1 MSLVLTLT
9 ADPATAA
16 LEDSIVARVREAL
29 AAEGGAPSPARWLA
43 PRIACDIALPQGSR
57 AAVADIARRALGGA
71 PVDIAASVAIGR
83 RKTLLV
89 ADMESTLIENEM
101 LDELAAKAGI
111 GDQVAA
117 ITRRTMN
124 GELDFEASF
133 RERIAML
140 RGAPARWLD
149 EAKARIRVV
158 SGATTLVRTM
168 RAHGARVAIVSGGLR
183 TFTRH
188 VQTLLGADEEHGNE
202 IEIVDGKLTGR
213 PRGPILG
220 RDAKL
225 ATLRRLTEQMRLDAS
240 ASLAVGDGANDV
252 PMLSAAGLGIAFRAK
267 PAVAAAAPIRIDH
280 GDLTALLYVQG
291 YSADEFAS

>member
-1 MSLVLTLT
+1 MASALITTPFRRSANVVASADFPLAVGPATTMTDGRPSLPRSSGVSIVAPLAFHELAMSLVLTLT

-101 LDELAAKAGI
+101 LDELAARAGI

-168 RAHGARVAIVSGGLR
+168 R
-183 TFTRH
+183 
-188 VQTLLGADEEHGNE
+188 
-202 IEIVDGKLTGR
+202 
-213 PRGPILG
+213 
-220 RDAKL
+220 
-225 ATLRRLTEQMRLDAS
+225 
-240 ASLAVGDGANDV
+240 
-252 PMLSAAGLGIAFRAK
+252 
-267 PAVAAAAPIRIDH
+267 
-280 GDLTALLYVQG
+280 
-291 YSADEFAS
+291 